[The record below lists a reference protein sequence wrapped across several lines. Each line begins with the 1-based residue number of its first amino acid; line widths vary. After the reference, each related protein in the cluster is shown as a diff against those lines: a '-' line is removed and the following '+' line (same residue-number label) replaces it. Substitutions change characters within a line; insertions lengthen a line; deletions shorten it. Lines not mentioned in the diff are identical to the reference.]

1 MAQRGREGVAKR
13 AKERARQERQEAKR
27 LRRQGGGEEETQDS
41 EENGS
46 AVPDEMALMEEFR
59 LLSERHAAGL
69 LDESVYQ
76 TERHRIFVDLGIETD
91 DEA

>member
-27 LRRQGGGEEETQDS
+27 LRRQGGAEETQDA
-41 EENGS
+41 EENGD

-69 LDESVYQ
+69 LDESAYQ
-76 TERHRIFVDLGIETD
+76 TERHRIFVDLGIETE

>member
-1 MAQRGREGVAKR
+1 
-13 AKERARQERQEAKR
+13 
-27 LRRQGGGEEETQDS
+27 
-41 EENGS
+41 
-46 AVPDEMALMEEFR
+46 MALMEEFR

-69 LDESVYQ
+69 LDESAYQ